1 MPVPEPDSEGAKP
14 PTTLNAD
21 FAVSFPEADILGVK
35 IINGH
40 PTKAVI
46 DVTNNEEGY
55 ISVEFVT
62 GVLATLK
69 ELPEGAS
76 PLDGIVRNL
85 TTMSYGAKVAPGE
98 KTSLPYSFAVDM
110 MPQDVEA
117 RLLAVVSNS
126 EGHIFQLEAGSSKA
140 SVVDPPVS
148 ILDPQM

>member
-1 MPVPEPDSEGAKP
+1 M
-14 PTTLNAD
+14 
-21 FAVSFPEADILGVK
+21 K

-46 DVTNNEEGY
+46 DVTNNEENY

-62 GVLATLK
+62 GVLASLK

-76 PLDGIVRNL
+76 PLEGIVRNL
-85 TTMSYGAKVAPGE
+85 TTVSYGAKVAPGE
-98 KTSLPYSFAVDM
+98 KASLPYSFAVDM

-117 RLLAVVSNS
+117 RILAVVSSS
-126 EGHIFQLEAGSSKA
+126 EGHIFQVQAGSSTA
-140 SVVDPPVS
+140 SVVDPPIS